1 MIDPTL
7 LTNPGVQIISILVGI
22 AVLIAGRKLF
32 WLFVGVVGFAVGL
45 SLAFQ
50 LLTDQPTWLILVAAL
65 ILGIVGAV
73 VAIFVQT
80 AAIGVAG
87 FLVGGYVVLWL
98 LQQLGLDVSQ
108 WGWIVF
114 IIGGIL
120 GVILALLLFDAALII
135 LSSLTGASLIVQ
147 VTNLSPLVMTLLFI
161 VLVVIGIVIQ
171 TTTGRARRTDHETT
185 NKRMKT
191 EG

>member
-7 LTNPGVQIISILVGI
+7 LSNPLVQIISVLIGI
-22 AVLIAGRKLF
+22 AVLVAGRRLF
-32 WLFVGVVGFAVGL
+32 WLFVGAVGFAVGL

-50 LLTDQPTWLILVAAL
+50 LLADQPAWLILVAAL

-80 AAIGVAG
+80 AAVGVAG
-87 FLVGGYVVLWL
+87 FLAGGYFVIGL
-98 LQQLGLDVSQ
+98 LQRFGLDLSQ
-108 WGWIVF
+108 WGWLIF
-114 IIGGIL
+114 IIGGVI
-120 GVILALLLFDAALII
+120 GVILALFLFDAALII

-147 VTNLSPLVMTLLFI
+147 VTNFSPLVTTAIFI

-171 TTTGRARRTDHETT
+171 TTTGRIREAEGEITRRSSSS
-185 NKRMKT
+185 R
-191 EG
+191 

>member
-7 LTNPGVQIISILVGI
+7 LTNPGVQIIMVLVGI
-22 AVLIAGRKLF
+22 AVLVAGRKLF
-32 WLFVGVVGFAVGL
+32 WLFVGAVGFAVGL

-50 LLTDQPTWLILVAAL
+50 LLTDQPGWLILVAAL
-65 ILGIVGAV
+65 ILGVVGAV

-87 FLVGGYVVLWL
+87 FLVGGYVVVWL
-98 LQQLGLDVSQ
+98 LQQFGLDLSQ

-120 GVILALLLFDAALII
+120 GVILALYLFDAALII

-147 VTNLSPLVMTLLFI
+147 VTHFSPLVTTLLFI
-161 VLVVIGIVIQ
+161 ILVVIGIVIQ
-171 TTTGRARRTDHETT
+171 TTTGRARDADSETT
-185 NKRMKT
+185 NK
-191 EG
+191 G